1 MQSRGEGRSKQAAR
15 AIKLRQFAAKN
26 PNQNRHNHTVG
37 DFLKAMP
44 FTTAASADRCQ
55 HADVWT
61 VLAETYG
68 RPWGKL
74 RLLRLRERRK
84 CPSKG
89 LDQPFVNLGVNPMSF
104 RSKAIA
110 AVALSLA
117 ALAPASF
124 ASAADMPVKAVKPIV
139 DVPFF
144 FVIDDRVTYSYIPT
158 AAQPGMFTVNPN
170 GSINAKTAKQV
181 YSFTHFDA
189 WAYGTNFFTI
199 SLFKSDHNDP
209 ANPCINAGITA
220 TFAPAS
226 CAGATEIYG
235 LFRSTFGFN
244 QIFNTKAFSIGP
256 LHDVSFEVGMDANT
270 ENRYFGA
277 AKRDVVAGLQFAFD
291 LPYKGY
297 FNVAPL
303 VYWEF
308 YNHNSFAQCGSGF
321 SGPVAGVS
329 CLTDGNTS
337 FKPTWAVETNY
348 YMDLGFMPPEY
359 QFFSISGR
367 AGWYGK
373 KGTDTEP
380 LPASVANGI
389 YNTAVEFN
397 SEPIRLTFDASKA
410 VWGPK
415 YTHFVD
421 VWVAYRYWQNKFG
434 LDHNRAFACTAVV
447 GGATV
452 SNGSCTESSVYSG
465 ITVKF

>member
-1 MQSRGEGRSKQAAR
+1 
-15 AIKLRQFAAKN
+15 
-26 PNQNRHNHTVG
+26 
-37 DFLKAMP
+37 
-44 FTTAASADRCQ
+44 
-55 HADVWT
+55 
-61 VLAETYG
+61 
-68 RPWGKL
+68 
-74 RLLRLRERRK
+74 
-84 CPSKG
+84 
-89 LDQPFVNLGVNPMSF
+89 MSF
-104 RSKAIA
+104 RFKAIA
-110 AVALSLA
+110 AAALSLA
-117 ALAPASF
+117 ALAPAGF
-124 ASAADMPVKAVKPIV
+124 ARAADMPVKAVKPIV

-144 FVIDDRVTYSYIPT
+144 FVIDDRVTFSYIPT
-158 AAQPGMFTVNPN
+158 ASQPGMFTVNPN
-170 GSINAKTAKQV
+170 GTINSKTAKQV

-209 ANPCINAGITA
+209 AAPCINAGVSIN
-220 TFAPAS
+220 FLPAS
-226 CAGATEIYG
+226 CAGASEIYG

-270 ENRYFGA
+270 ENRFFGA

-297 FNVAPL
+297 FNAAPL

-308 YNHNSFAQCGSGF
+308 YNHNSFAQCNSGF
-321 SGPVAGVS
+321 TGPTPGVT

-348 YMDLGFMPPEY
+348 YMDLGFLPPEY

-367 AGWYGK
+367 AAWYGK

-380 LPASVANGI
+380 LPFNPANAVF
-389 YNTAVEFN
+389 NTAVEFN

-410 VWGPK
+410 FWGPK

-452 SNGSCTESSVYSG
+452 SNGSCTEESVYTG